1 MGRCARAPR
10 RARGPARLQLFVGR
24 FRSGPRSTT
33 RIALFHGAHWRCWRI
48 AKTRRVWLQWRRRFA
63 RRPAARSER
72 SYRAERE
79 HGSEQ
84 KAVTH
89 DGPRSSTGLLGQSKA
104 STFRL
109 LADFESPP
117 GKRPPRPPLAE
128 AALIGRL
135 RGRVLTDEATGAVVL
150 DVHGVG
156 YDVSTPVGTLGRARV
171 DANAEVEL
179 WIHTHVREDA
189 LDLFG
194 FATETD
200 RRVFR
205 LLLGVPNVGPKTALG
220 VLSAMP
226 VDELS
231 RAVER
236 GDHARL
242 GKIPGIGKK
251 TAERLVLELKEKLRG
266 LDSSAASTP
275 LETLGNEA
283 DRLLSALVNM
293 GYRPG
298 EAERAVSALGPKLGT
313 EPLGNLLREA
323 LAKLT
328 P

>member
-1 MGRCARAPR
+1 LLARSKATTFRALAAFESLHLERTARPARA
-10 RARGPARLQLFVGR
+10 G
-24 FRSGPRSTT
+24 
-33 RIALFHGAHWRCWRI
+33 
-48 AKTRRVWLQWRRRFA
+48 
-63 RRPAARSER
+63 
-72 SYRAERE
+72 
-79 HGSEQ
+79 
-84 KAVTH
+84 
-89 DGPRSSTGLLGQSKA
+89 
-104 STFRL
+104 
-109 LADFESPP
+109 
-117 GKRPPRPPLAE
+117 

-135 RGRVLTDEATGAVVL
+135 RGRVLSDEATGAIVL

-156 YDVSTPVGTLGRARV
+156 YDVLTPVGTLGRARA
-171 DANAEVEL
+171 DANGEVEV
-179 WIHTHVREDA
+179 WVHTHVREDA

-226 VDELS
+226 VDELA

-266 LDSSAASTP
+266 LDSNVASAP
-275 LETLGNEA
+275 VETLGNEA

-313 EPLGNLLREA
+313 EPLGILLREA

>member
-1 MGRCARAPR
+1 
-10 RARGPARLQLFVGR
+10 V
-24 FRSGPRSTT
+24 
-33 RIALFHGAHWRCWRI
+33 
-48 AKTRRVWLQWRRRFA
+48 
-63 RRPAARSER
+63 
-72 SYRAERE
+72 
-79 HGSEQ
+79 
-84 KAVTH
+84 
-89 DGPRSSTGLLGQSKA
+89 
-104 STFRL
+104 
-109 LADFESPP
+109 
-117 GKRPPRPPLAE
+117 E

-135 RGRVLTDEATGAVVL
+135 RGRVLADEATGGVVL

-156 YDVSTPVGTLGRARV
+156 YDVHTPVGTVGRARV
-171 DANAEVEL
+171 DANSEVEL

-205 LLLGVPNVGPKTALG
+205 LLLAVPNVGPKTALG

-242 GKIPGIGKK
+242 GKVPGIGKK

-266 LDSSAASTP
+266 LSSAAP
-275 LETLGNEA
+275 AAAPETLGNEA

>member
-1 MGRCARAPR
+1 M
-10 RARGPARLQLFVGR
+10 
-24 FRSGPRSTT
+24 
-33 RIALFHGAHWRCWRI
+33 
-48 AKTRRVWLQWRRRFA
+48 
-63 RRPAARSER
+63 
-72 SYRAERE
+72 
-79 HGSEQ
+79 
-84 KAVTH
+84 
-89 DGPRSSTGLLGQSKA
+89 
-104 STFRL
+104 
-109 LADFESPP
+109 
-117 GKRPPRPPLAE
+117 
-128 AALIGRL
+128 IGRL
-135 RGRVLTDEATGAVVL
+135 KGRVLTDEATGAAVI

-156 YDVSTPVGTLGRARV
+156 YDVLTPVGTLGRARS
-171 DANAEVEL
+171 DANSEVEL

-220 VLSAMP
+220 VLSALS
-226 VDELS
+226 VDDLA

-242 GKIPGIGKK
+242 GKVPGIGKK

-266 LDSSAASTP
+266 LDSGAAPATP
-275 LETLGNEA
+275 IETVGNEA
-283 DRLLSALVNM
+283 DRLLSALVGM

-298 EAERAVSALGPKLGT
+298 EAERAVSALGPKVST
-313 EPLGNLLREA
+313 EPLANLLREA

>member
-1 MGRCARAPR
+1 MR
-10 RARGPARLQLFVGR
+10 
-24 FRSGPRSTT
+24 
-33 RIALFHGAHWRCWRI
+33 
-48 AKTRRVWLQWRRRFA
+48 
-63 RRPAARSER
+63 
-72 SYRAERE
+72 
-79 HGSEQ
+79 
-84 KAVTH
+84 
-89 DGPRSSTGLLGQSKA
+89 SKA
-104 STFRL
+104 TTFRAL
-109 LADFESPP
+109 VAFESPHFQHAASP
-117 GKRPPRPPLAE
+117 ALAG

-156 YDVSTPVGTLGRARV
+156 YDVLTPVGTLGRARV
-171 DANAEVEL
+171 EANTEVEL

-194 FATETD
+194 FANETD

-205 LLLGVPNVGPKTALG
+205 LLLAVPNVGPKTALG

-236 GDHARL
+236 ADHVRL

-266 LDSSAASTP
+266 LDSSAASAP

-298 EAERAVSALGPKLGT
+298 EAERAVSALGPKLST

>member
-1 MGRCARAPR
+1 
-10 RARGPARLQLFVGR
+10 
-24 FRSGPRSTT
+24 
-33 RIALFHGAHWRCWRI
+33 
-48 AKTRRVWLQWRRRFA
+48 
-63 RRPAARSER
+63 
-72 SYRAERE
+72 
-79 HGSEQ
+79 
-84 KAVTH
+84 
-89 DGPRSSTGLLGQSKA
+89 
-104 STFRL
+104 
-109 LADFESPP
+109 
-117 GKRPPRPPLAE
+117 
-128 AALIGRL
+128 LIGRL

-156 YDVSTPVGTLGRARV
+156 YDVLTPVGTLGRARS
-171 DANAEVEL
+171 DSTEVEL

-205 LLLGVPNVGPKTALG
+205 LLLAVPNVGPKTALG

-236 GDHARL
+236 SDHVRL

-266 LDSSAASTP
+266 LDSTVSSAPA
-275 LETLGNEA
+275 ETLGNEA

-298 EAERAVSALGPKLGT
+298 EAERAVSALGPKLGV